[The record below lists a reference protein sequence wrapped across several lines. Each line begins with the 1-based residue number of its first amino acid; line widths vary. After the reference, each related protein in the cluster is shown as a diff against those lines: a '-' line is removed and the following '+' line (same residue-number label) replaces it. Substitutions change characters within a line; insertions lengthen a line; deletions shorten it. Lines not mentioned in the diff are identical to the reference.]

1 MTMHCHDCHCNG
13 KQVSNHRHEKKDL
26 FSMTIIMDMAH
37 FSQRWSIRR
46 VKIQIRRSVT
56 SITKVAST
64 PPTPTLVH
72 MVRVTFASSSNKCTS
87 SVTSSKSDQII
98 IYSKLGFT
106 CVKGSR
112 GMWTYVGVL
121 WEMHQWTTRTAWV
134 SYILRR
140 TGVLNKNMYNWETKV
155 TFARLWCL
163 SSR

>member
-1 MTMHCHDCHCNG
+1 MIVIAMVTRFQTTGKIKKIVFHDDHHG
-13 KQVSNHRHEKKDL
+13 HGTL
-26 FSMTIIMDMAH
+26 FSAVIYPARQNPNKEKRH
-37 FSQRWSIRR
+37 FHHQGCPH
-46 VKIQIRRSVT
+46 
-56 SITKVAST
+56 

-72 MVRVTFASSSNKCTS
+72 MVRVTFASSSNKCNS

-106 CVKGSR
+106 RVKGSR

-121 WEMHQWTTRTAWV
+121 WEMHQWTTRTVWV